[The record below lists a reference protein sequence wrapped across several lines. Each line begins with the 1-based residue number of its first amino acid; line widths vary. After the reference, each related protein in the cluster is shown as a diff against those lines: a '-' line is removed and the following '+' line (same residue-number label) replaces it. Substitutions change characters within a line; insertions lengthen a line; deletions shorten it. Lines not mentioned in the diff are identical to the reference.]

1 MEGEQIDSLYSFSM
15 SFAKYFIQLDTGR
28 LVDEWRGCAR
38 SAVLNRRIAI
48 TD

>member
-1 MEGEQIDSLYSFSM
+1 VEGERIDSLYSFSM
-15 SFAKYFIQLDTGR
+15 SFAKYFIQLDTWR
-28 LVDEWRGCAR
+28 LVNEWRDSAR